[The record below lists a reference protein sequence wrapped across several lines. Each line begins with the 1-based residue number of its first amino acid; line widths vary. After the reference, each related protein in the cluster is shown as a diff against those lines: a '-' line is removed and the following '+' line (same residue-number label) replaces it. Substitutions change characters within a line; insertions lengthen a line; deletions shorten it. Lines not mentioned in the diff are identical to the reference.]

1 MKPSRTAAALA
12 LASLAAPPL
21 AAQPA
26 ARPAAQ
32 APAQHAPV
40 PAAAPSAPAP
50 SIAAD
55 PKVSARLRAAEAWIE
70 TSLARENIA
79 GASMAIVHDQQV
91 VWSRGFGYANV
102 ERRVPATPQTR
113 YSICSISKL
122 FTSMAAMR
130 ERDAGRLDIDR
141 PIRDYVRWYNIRDV
155 ESPDG
160 PVTARAIMSHVAG
173 LPREADTPYWSD
185 VRFPDIATVRT
196 RLGEQTNLY
205 RPYEHLQY
213 SNLGMALL
221 GEAVAATSGQ
231 DYHAYIRS
239 HFLEPLRLTR
249 TTSEIPVRLRGTELA
264 IGYGARRTGWRRE
277 AFAPYTLN
285 ALAPAA
291 GFASTVEDLGR
302 FASWQFR
309 LLASGGE
316 DILRSSTL
324 REMQRVHWMT
334 PDDPTETWGLGFAT
348 FQHANRTFIGHGGY
362 CPGYRT
368 SLMMRPQDKLAIVVM
383 FNVDDAPT
391 GRFTRQ
397 LYDLAGADIV
407 RAAAALR
414 PPAGPAPR
422 PQQPPEAAGPAP
434 GVDLAHYEGTYR
446 RDNVASDIYV
456 APYGNELMV
465 IDLFTDTPAG
475 DITRLRHVEGSR
487 FRVVRANDTLAEE
500 VRFDVDR
507 AGRATRVWW
516 HSNYLD
522 RRN

>member
-1 MKPSRTAAALA
+1 MKPSRTAATLA
-12 LASLAAPPL
+12 LASLAATPL

-26 ARPAAQ
+26 ARPAPTHT
-32 APAQHAPV
+32 PA
-40 PAAAPSAPAP
+40 PAAAPAVPPP

-91 VWSRGFGYANV
+91 VWSRGFGHANV
-102 ERRVPATPQTR
+102 ERRLAATPQTR

-130 ERDAGRLDIDR
+130 ERDAGRLDIDQ
-141 PIRDYVRWYNIRDV
+141 PVSAYLPWYNIRDV
-155 ESPDG
+155 QRPDG

-185 VRFPDIATVRT
+185 VRFPDIATVRA

-205 RPYEHLQY
+205 RAYDHLQY

-221 GEAVAATSGQ
+221 GNVVEATSGQ
-231 DYHAYIRS
+231 DYHAYIRAN
-239 HFLEPLRLTR
+239 FLTPLGLTR
-249 TTSEIPVRLRGTELA
+249 TTSEIPVRMRGGELA
-264 IGYGARRTGWRRE
+264 IGYAARRTGWNRD
-277 AFAPYTLN
+277 AIPAYTLN

-291 GFASTVEDLGR
+291 GFASTAEDLGR

-316 DILRSSTL
+316 NVLRSSTL

-334 PDDPTETWGLGFAT
+334 PDSPNETWGLGFGT
-348 FQHANRTFIGHGGY
+348 YQHAGKTFVGHGGY

-368 SLMMRPQDKLAIVVM
+368 TLMMRPQDKLAIVVLM
-383 FNVDDAPT
+383 NVDDGES
-391 GRFTRQ
+391 GRIARQ

-407 RAAAALR
+407 RAAAALT

-422 PQQPPEAAGPAP
+422 PQQPPETAGPTPAA
-434 GVDLAHYEGTYR
+434 DLAPYEGTYR
-446 RDNVASDIYV
+446 TSRSASDVYV

-465 IDLFTDTPAG
+465 IDLFVDTPAS
-475 DITRLRHVEGSR
+475 DITRLRHVEGDR
-487 FRVVRANDTLAEE
+487 FRVVRPNDTLAEE
-500 VRFDVDR
+500 VRFDRDR
-507 AGRATRVWW
+507 QGRVTRIWW